1 MNSTQM
7 KTAITQRLLL
17 WLGIAVITF
26 GLVGCNALFKSN
38 QYSVKRVSD
47 GDTLAVTN
55 TRGDDF
61 TVRFSCVDAPEVPHS
76 TKEKKSRK
84 ALDRSQFKWG
94 VKAQNRVKQ
103 LVEQGGSSVTLTIT
117 DSDRYGRKVSEVRLR
132 DGTFIQEV
140 LIREG
145 LALVY
150 RPYLK
155 KCPSA
160 TLVEQAEAEAKQQ
173 RRGVWSDS
181 KFVAP
186 WEYRRGETPVRI
198 KDSQRSYDSRKPVGD
213 R

>member
-1 MNSTQM
+1 M
-7 KTAITQRLLL
+7 KIKLILLL

-26 GLVGCNALFKSN
+26 GLLGCNALFGSN

-55 TRGDDF
+55 TKGADF

-76 TKEKKSRK
+76 TKERNTKKASAR
-84 ALDRSQFKWG
+84 DQFKWG
-94 VKAQNRVKQ
+94 VKAQARVKQ
-103 LVEQGGSSVTLTIT
+103 LVEQGGDRVTLTIT

-140 LIREG
+140 LTREG

-155 KCPSA
+155 NCPSA
-160 TLVEQAEAEAKQQ
+160 ALVEQAEAEAKQQ

-181 KFVAP
+181 KFVEP
-186 WEYRRGETPVRI
+186 WEYRRGGHPVRP
-198 KDSQRSYDSRKPVGD
+198 KDSQHSYDSRKPGGD

>member
-1 MNSTQM
+1 VKLT
-7 KTAITQRLLL
+7 KRVFL

-26 GLVGCNALFKSN
+26 GLVGCSALFGSN
-38 QYSVKRVSD
+38 QYLVKRVSD

-55 TRGDDF
+55 TRGADF

-76 TKEKKSRK
+76 TKERNTKKASAR
-84 ALDRSQFKWG
+84 DQFKWG
-94 VKAQNRVKQ
+94 VKAQARVKQ
-103 LVEQGGSSVTLTIT
+103 LVEQGGDRVTLTIT

-132 DGTFIQEV
+132 DGTLIQEV
-140 LIREG
+140 LTREG

-155 KCPSA
+155 NCPSA
-160 TLVEQAEAEAKQQ
+160 ALVERAEVEAKQQ

-181 KFVAP
+181 KFVEP
-186 WEYRRGETPVRI
+186 WEYRRGRHPARPNY
-198 KDSQRSYDSRKPVGD
+198 SQRSYDSRKLVGD